1 MYEQPSK
8 QHTDSRPFFVRCLNH
23 SQGKPRTPS
32 QKLERTIKLYFKFE
46 FRRPGLY
53 HHILLAAKYIH
64 SFQNSMARRT
74 KESQQKTFSIYFIST
89 PDPVICRIKLK
100 KN

>member
-46 FRRPGLY
+46 FRGRRRDPD
-53 HHILLAAKYIH
+53 YIIIYYLQ
-64 SFQNSMARRT
+64 QNTSTASRT
-74 KESQQKTFSIYFIST
+74 KWQNE
-89 PDPVICRIKLK
+89 
-100 KN
+100 